1 MLIRVYLYTAGQL
14 KSDAKSDALALPTA
28 IPTRELDCRRP
39 GV

>member
-14 KSDAKSDALALPTA
+14 KSDALALPTA
-28 IPTRELDCRRP
+28 ILPRELDCRRP